1 MSWTSF
7 VKNETGGKAVVLI
20 AVSKKK
26 KDEGFDIYRLEPWQN
41 SWDHLK
47 QDDPD
52 GFAAYDM
59 KTHVRIS
66 ITFEGVKSEVWRIH
80 DGTWVDILDDKGN
93 LYIKHIQGKKPNR
106 RYGRWPNTKE
116 EGSLK
121 PEHYGFPDRL
131 EK

>member
-20 AVSKKK
+20 AVSRDDKK
-26 KDEGFDIYRLEPWQN
+26 GFDIYHLQPWQN

-47 QDDPD
+47 QKDPD

-59 KTHVRIS
+59 KTHIRIGV
-66 ITFEGVKSEVWRIH
+66 TFEGVTSEVWRIH
-80 DGTWVDILDDKGN
+80 DGAWVDILDDKGN
-93 LYIKHIQGKKPNR
+93 LYIKHIQGRKPNR
-106 RYGRWPNTKE
+106 RYGNWRNTKE